1 MSGYIDMREDTVSS
15 EEIYKGRIFRVH
27 RDTVALADGTGALR
41 EIVEHNGGVCCAA
54 VNERGELAF
63 VRQFRYAYGKVV
75 TELPAGKLEKGED
88 PFDAVKR
95 ELREEVGAE
104 ATDWQPLGV
113 LYPTPG
119 YCTEVIHL
127 YSCRIRSIGDTDFD
141 EDERIES
148 LFIPLDE
155 AAQMVMRGEIPDAKT
170 QVLVMKV
177 YMREHELLCE

>member
-1 MSGYIDMREDTVSS
+1 MSDISEMLESTLSE
-15 EEIYKGRIFRVH
+15 EEIYRGKIIRVH
-27 RDTVALADGTGALR
+27 RDRVALADGTEALR
-41 EIVEHNGGVCCAA
+41 EIVAHNGGVCCAA
-54 VNERGELAF
+54 LNERGELAF

-88 PFDAVKR
+88 PFDAVQR
-95 ELREEVGAE
+95 ELREEVGA
-104 ATDWQPLGV
+104 AAADWQPLGV

-127 YSCRIRSIGDTDFD
+127 YTCRITSVGDTDFD

-148 LFIPLDE
+148 FFIPLDE
-155 AAQMVMRGEIPDAKT
+155 AAQMVLRGELPDAKT

-177 YMREHELLCE
+177 WMREHGFAE